1 MSVTRRDF
9 SQAAALAALSGG
21 SWASA
26 FAQAAGHAAPA
37 AAKAV
42 FTNFEDIQWQ
52 PLLPGYGP
60 GGPEVVLLHTHPT
73 TQATQLMIKMPGEF
87 DVPKHWHSANETHFL
102 LQGRVIFTCD
112 GHGTDQGP
120 GSFNYI
126 PARMVHSAVSRPGD
140 DAIAFI
146 TVDGAWDVNWVEGPP
161 KPGKVMG

>member
-9 SQAAALAALSGG
+9 SQAAALAALFGG
-21 SWASA
+21 SWARA

-37 AAKAV
+37 AAQAL

-52 PLLPGYGP
+52 PLLADYGP
-60 GGPEVVLLHTHPT
+60 GGPQVVILHTDGK

-102 LQGRVIFTCD
+102 LQGRVIFECD
-112 GHGTDQGP
+112 GRRTDQGP
-120 GSFNYI
+120 GSFNYV
-126 PARMVHSAVSRPGD
+126 PAKMVHSAVSRPGD

-146 TVDGAWDVNWVEGPP
+146 TVDSAWDVNWVDGPP
-161 KPGKVMG
+161 KPPKVAG